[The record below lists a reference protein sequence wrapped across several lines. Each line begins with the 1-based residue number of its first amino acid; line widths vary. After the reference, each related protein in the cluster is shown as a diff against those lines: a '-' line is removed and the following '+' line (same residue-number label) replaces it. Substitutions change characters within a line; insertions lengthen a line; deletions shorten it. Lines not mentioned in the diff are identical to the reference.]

1 MELPE
6 GRVAGIQES
15 FKYLGIPQTSGNH
28 AKDVQRSVADIKIS
42 CQWIENVGLKDS
54 TEAHFMAE
62 KEQRLNTKSTE
73 AEVYQQP
80 TGPKLQTM

>member
-28 AKDVQRSVADIKIS
+28 DKDVQRSVADIKIS
-42 CQWIENVGLKDS
+42 CQWIENAGLKDS
-54 TEAHFMAE
+54 TEA
-62 KEQRLNTKSTE
+62 
-73 AEVYQQP
+73 
-80 TGPKLQTM
+80 